1 MRSSGGLETAVAL
14 KVLRADLQDAHD
26 ALQRLRDEARAL
38 GHLDH
43 PAIVRAFDILELEG
57 RVALV
62 TELVEGDD
70 LDRCIEGSDRIS
82 TRALL
87 QVVAQVADALDAAV
101 NAPGPHGPLKLVH
114 RDVKPSN
121 IRIGRHGQVKLLD
134 FGIAWFAGSDRE
146 AQTASEMMVG
156 SLPYMAPERFTERD
170 QNPAS
175 DVFSLGCCLY
185 EGLGVEG
192 FYEETRLR
200 TLSGLAMA
208 PERFDALKER
218 RLSLIEPPEVRAF
231 LADMLHH
238 DPSRRPTAKQVAR
251 RCDEIADDLSGTSL
265 RLWCSDRTWRD
276 NVDAT
281 GSLTGQTLAEG
292 PVAPQ
297 SASSERAAP
306 RIVTEPSSTIDPSM
320 DVFATDA
327 GALQGESLPNPPNP
341 NRPVAPPAFP
351 SIPVG
356 MAIKQDLISQ
366 AQVDTVLEGVTPPF
380 QKPGGKADE
389 APQRLSAPLPAQP
402 EKKGSNTLIIAV
414 AVGLIAMMLAAGFLF
429 FLVALLGIVATMM

>member
-14 KVLRADLQDAHD
+14 KVLRADIQHAAD

-43 PAIVRAFDILELEG
+43 PAIVRAFDILELQG

-70 LDRCIEGSDRIS
+70 LDLCISGTHRIS
-82 TRALL
+82 SRALL
-87 QVVAQVADALDAAV
+87 QVIAQVADALDAAV
-101 NAPGPHGPLKLVH
+101 NAPGPDGPLKLVH

-134 FGIAWFAGSDRE
+134 FGIAWFAGSERE

-175 DVFSLGCCLY
+175 DIFSLGCCLY

-192 FYEETRLR
+192 FYEESRLR
-200 TLSGLAMA
+200 TLSALAMA
-208 PERFDALKER
+208 PERFDALKDR
-218 RLSLIEPPEVRAF
+218 RLSLIEPPEIRE
-231 LADMLHH
+231 LLTGLLHH
-238 DPSRRPTAKQVAR
+238 DPSKRPTAKQAAR

-265 RLWCSDRTWRD
+265 RLWCSDRAWRD
-276 NVDAT
+276 DVDTT
-281 GSLTGQTLAEG
+281 GSLTGQTLTEG
-292 PVAPQ
+292 PVDLQPA
-297 SASSERAAP
+297 AGARATP
-306 RIVTEPSSTIDPSM
+306 RIVTKPSFTIDPSM
-320 DVFATDA
+320 EVFAGDA
-327 GALQGESLPNPPNP
+327 GAHQGDSLPNPRKP

-366 AQVDTVLEGVTPPF
+366 AQVDTVLEGVTPPLHEH
-380 QKPGGKADE
+380 GNKAEE
-389 APQRLSAPLPAQP
+389 APQQLSAPLPAPP
-402 EKKGSNTLIIAV
+402 EKKKSNTLLIALV
-414 AVGLIAMMLAAGFLF
+414 VGLIAMVLAAGLLF
-429 FLVALLGIVATMM
+429 FIVALLGVIGWLL